1 MRSSDPREV
10 LRMSRSNL
18 RPGIWQTYG
27 AAATDIAYMA
37 LAIAPLLV
45 LVYLA
50 AALGW
55 RLWTALMG

>member
-1 MRSSDPREV
+1 
-10 LRMSRSNL
+10 MSRSNP

-27 AAATDIAYMA
+27 DAATDIACMA
-37 LAIAPLLV
+37 LGIAPLLV